1 MTIARKARI
10 FWPVFLLL
18 FLADCTTKGLAETHL
33 AWSVPESV
41 IGDFFRFTLGYNPGA
56 ALGISVGEHS
66 RIFFSLTAAIIVI
79 VLTQIYRRADARSTI
94 VGLSVGLLIGVR
106 WAISTI
112 DCARPEVW
120 WTSSI
125 SESETFGSGPSTLL
139 TSGSASGACCWP
151 GICLPFPNPNQHDE
165 TARRPDRHCT
175 AWADYIT
182 GRPA

>member
-41 IGDFFRFTLGYNPGA
+41 IVDFFRFTLGYNPGA

-94 VGLSVGLLIGVR
+94 VGLSVGLLIGGALGNLYDRLRSPRGVVDFIDIGIGDVR
-106 WAISTI
+106 F
-112 DCARPEVW
+112 
-120 WTSSI
+120 WTFNVADI
-125 SESETFGSGPSTLL
+125 
-139 TSGSASGACCWP
+139 
-151 GICLPFPNPNQHDE
+151 GICVGGVLL
-165 TARRPDRHCT
+165 
-175 AWADYIT
+175 AWYLSSVPESKPT
-182 GRPA
+182 